1 MVKEGLD
8 MYMAGEAWERA
19 REIAKNI
26 APRCVIVD
34 MSRER
39 WRRVCI
45 CSYVQYVE
53 QGYVEYLRE
62 QNRPDEVR

>member
-39 WRRVCI
+39 DGDMCVFAAM
-45 CSYVQYVE
+45 CSMWSRAMWNTSE
-53 QGYVEYLRE
+53 
-62 QNRPDEVR
+62 NRIDQMK